1 MKQPK
6 HKATPAQVAAEHK
19 FAAAGRAAQARKRAA
34 AIAKTGKPP
43 PVSKKRHQAALKWA
57 AAGRAA
63 QARKRAHLKPLP
75 KKQPTWTVHGE
86 PVCAP
91 VAIAEHLKAVTGIIA
106 SGDSLV
112 ELAVTVRGGQ
122 LGDYL
127 AEVAAVGLAGVTLSR
142 YYPCD
147 PDVLV
152 PGLVCGLDVP
162 GGYHA
167 VLSHPAGM
175 VSWGLVLPWWGV
187 PDQAW
192 WLEWE
197 HPA

>member
-1 MKQPK
+1 VRQPK
-6 HKATPAQVAAEHK
+6 HKATAAQVAAGHK
-19 FAAAGRAAQARKRAA
+19 FAAAGRASQASTRAA

-43 PVSKKRHQAALKWA
+43 PVTKAAHQRALKWA

-75 KKQPTWTVHGE
+75 KKKPAWTLHGE

-91 VAIAEHLKAVTGIIA
+91 VAIAAHLHVMLGVAVP
-106 SGDSLV
+106 DSAILS
-112 ELAVTVRGGQ
+112 LAARVPGGC
-122 LGDYL
+122 LGDFL
-127 AEVAAVGLAGVTLSR
+127 AEVAASGLAGVRLARFTC
-142 YYPCD
+142 CD

-152 PGLVCGLDVP
+152 PGLVYGLDLT

-167 VLSHPAGM
+167 VLSYPAGM
-175 VSWGLVLPWWGV
+175 VSWGLVMPWRGV

-197 HPA
+197 HPG

>member
-1 MKQPK
+1 VKQPK
-6 HKATPAQVAAEHK
+6 HKATAAQAAAAHK
-19 FAAAGRAAQARKRAA
+19 FAAAGRAAQARTRAA

-43 PVSKKRHQAALKWA
+43 PVSKKRHQVALKWA

-75 KKQPTWTVHGE
+75 VKKPAWTLHGE

-91 VAIAEHLKAVTGIIA
+91 VAIAEHLAAITGIIA
-106 SGDSLV
+106 PGDSLV
-112 ELAVTVRGGQ
+112 RLAARVPGGC
-122 LGDYL
+122 LGDFL
-127 AEVAAVGLAGVTLSR
+127 AEVAASGLAGVSLAWYT
-142 YYPCD
+142 PCD
-147 PDVLV
+147 PDALT
-152 PGLVCGLDVP
+152 PGLVCGLDMP

-175 VSWGLVLPWWGV
+175 VSWGSVMGWQGAV
-187 PDQAW
+187 DQAW